1 MTDLMKK
8 KTLDAKCFQK
18 RSSRSLR
25 YWKQPLLFTEIRLA
39 IKKILAKKLMSARC
53 AEFWEQDARL
63 LFVHLNPIHFN
74 LIIFLRWFFCL
85 ARQTSAKRGDYSQPK
100 WPQSLSPISPSC
112 LFFPS
117 PLSPCAGPT
126 RLQLMHNL
134 SWIQVLILLA
144 ACFER

>member
-25 YWKQPLLFTEIRLA
+25 YKPLLFTEIRQA

-74 LIIFLRWFFCL
+74 LIIFLR
-85 ARQTSAKRGDYSQPK
+85 
-100 WPQSLSPISPSC
+100 
-112 LFFPS
+112 
-117 PLSPCAGPT
+117 
-126 RLQLMHNL
+126 
-134 SWIQVLILLA
+134 
-144 ACFER
+144 

>member
-25 YWKQPLLFTEIRLA
+25 YWKQPLLFTEIRQA
-39 IKKILAKKLMSARC
+39 INKILAKKLMCARC

-74 LIIFLRWFFCL
+74 LIIFYADFFI
-85 ARQTSAKRGDYSQPK
+85 
-100 WPQSLSPISPSC
+100 SLDR
-112 LFFPS
+112 
-117 PLSPCAGPT
+117 T
-126 RLQLMHNL
+126 RRKGGTTHNL
-134 SWIQVLILLA
+134 NGHN
-144 ACFER
+144 